1 MSRNVPF
8 YLFIL
13 QVKLL
18 WVAIPCSVVV
28 GHQYFGG
35 PCSFH
40 LQVKDED
47 GGNMKHKAHL
57 NFGSYL
63 QENITYIRYKAVW

>member
-1 MSRNVPF
+1 
-8 YLFIL
+8 
-13 QVKLL
+13 
-18 WVAIPCSVVV
+18 VV